1 MVEADL
7 GPWLEKLLNAHASI
21 TSLPLSRM
29 LSCWSLSSRL
39 HPINHALGG
48 DNATLCNETESKPR
62 FANTRNCRNWG
73 GGGGGGGNTQRQ
85 LCFTGIIMIWKERRW
100 REPWRL
106 FALLFFRELK
116 IAFFLLLFFFFSLEG
131 KGFDWGKFWWFD
143 VKIDFVENYTAAL
156 RNKSICQRNYLLMIK

>member
-73 GGGGGGGNTQRQ
+73 GGGGGGNTQRQ

-100 REPWRL
+100 REPWR
-106 FALLFFRELK
+106 FICSPVFPRIENCFF
-116 IAFFLLLFFFFSLEG
+116 FFFFFFSLEG

-143 VKIDFVENYTAAL
+143 N
-156 RNKSICQRNYLLMIK
+156 C